1 MKLLRFVQ
9 LIEVMQFLHWRHPEI
24 GMSLQ
29 LPIKPGAAGFLRA
42 YAQEIGACVTGEAVK
57 PLAVAIG
64 PITMIAVPRFELPH
78 QTHCASFFIRASK
91 SKLGMAGC
99 SEVRQRWKSPM
110 N

>member
-29 LPIKPGAAGFLRA
+29 LPIKPGGAGFLRA

-57 PLAVAIG
+57 PLAVAVV
-64 PITMIAVPRFELPH
+64 PITMIAVLGFEWPH
-78 QTHCASFFIRASK
+78 KPHGALFFIRALQST
-91 SKLGMAGC
+91 LATTGC
-99 SEVRQRWKSPM
+99 
-110 N
+110 

>member
-29 LPIKPGAAGFLRA
+29 LPIKPGGAGFLRA

-57 PLAVAIG
+57 PLAVAIV
-64 PITMIAVPRFELPH
+64 PITMIAVPGFEWSH
-78 QTHCASFFIRASK
+78 QTLSELFFIIVLTSNIEI
-91 SKLGMAGC
+91 S
-99 SEVRQRWKSPM
+99 
-110 N
+110 